1 MKDPLKLIALDRDDL
16 DVVSTHLQ
24 DAVLKVCDVIWHPA
38 EQRVVLAL
46 SRFDWGCTCDGSP
59 DLRRCRTALRFE
71 RVSCFKARN
80 VRPTDKGAVLNLLA
94 VEFAENDPPG
104 GVVTLTFSGGAA
116 MRAGGPR
123 SGLER
128 ADAPRAP
135 RRSGAA
141 ARGPALVLTKP
152 GMEAPGRVDVPT
164 PARH

>member
-1 MKDPLKLIALDRDDL
+1 MKDPLKLVALDRDDL

-94 VEFAENDPPG
+94 IEFAEDDPPG
-104 GVVTLTFSGGAA
+104 GVVTLIFSGGAA
-116 MRAGGPR
+116 MR
-123 SGLER
+123 LEVECLECEV
-128 ADAPRAP
+128 ADL
-135 RRSGAA
+135 
-141 ARGPALVLTKP
+141 GPAWNVRARP
-152 GMEAPGRVDVPT
+152 EHPDD
-164 PARH
+164 PALQPEDRPPS

>member
-1 MKDPLKLIALDRDDL
+1 MKDPLKLVALDRDDL
-16 DVVSTHLQ
+16 DIVSTHLQ

-94 VEFAENDPPG
+94 IEFAENDPPG
-104 GVVTLTFSGGAA
+104 GIVTLTFSGGAA
-116 MRAGGPR
+116 MRLEVECLECELADLGPAWNVRTRPEHPDQLDEPAPSAGG
-123 SGLER
+123 R
-128 ADAPRAP
+128 AL
-135 RRSGAA
+135 S
-141 ARGPALVLTKP
+141 
-152 GMEAPGRVDVPT
+152 
-164 PARH
+164 

>member
-116 MRAGGPR
+116 MRLEVECLECELADLGPVWNVR
-123 SGLER
+123 TRPEHPDDPGLQPE
-128 ADAPRAP
+128 
-135 RRSGAA
+135 
-141 ARGPALVLTKP
+141 
-152 GMEAPGRVDVPT
+152 GRPLS
-164 PARH
+164 

>member
-1 MKDPLKLIALDRDDL
+1 MKDPLKLVALDRDDL

-71 RVSCFKARN
+71 RVTCFKARN

-116 MRAGGPR
+116 MRLEVECLECELADLGPVWNVR
-123 SGLER
+123 ARPEHPDDPGLQPEDR
-128 ADAPRAP
+128 PL
-135 RRSGAA
+135 S
-141 ARGPALVLTKP
+141 
-152 GMEAPGRVDVPT
+152 
-164 PARH
+164 